1 MEIFKTKKENVNII
15 MEYVEGSYVVYIENY
30 DMRINLN
37 VSNEDEDLTR
47 KFCFFLSESY
57 NEGLADGK
65 NSVFID
71 AIFDE
76 EETKNNINITSREV
90 TEFPTKNNNVFICL
104 EKYEDND
111 YSIYISSFDKRI
123 EFIIYNQ
130 DIKLM
135 TDFSDSLVKTY
146 DSGYTNGRNEALH
159 FINNF

>member
-1 MEIFKTKKENVNII
+1 
-15 MEYVEGSYVVYIENY
+15 MEYVEGLYVAYIENF
-30 DMRINLN
+30 DMRINLT
-37 VSNEDEDLTR
+37 VSNEDEDLIK

-76 EETKNNINITSREV
+76 EEIKNNINMTSREV
-90 TEFPTKNNNVFICL
+90 TEFSTKNKKVSICL

-135 TDFSDSLVKTY
+135 TNFAESLVKTY
-146 DSGYTNGRNEALH
+146 DSGYTNGRNEALY